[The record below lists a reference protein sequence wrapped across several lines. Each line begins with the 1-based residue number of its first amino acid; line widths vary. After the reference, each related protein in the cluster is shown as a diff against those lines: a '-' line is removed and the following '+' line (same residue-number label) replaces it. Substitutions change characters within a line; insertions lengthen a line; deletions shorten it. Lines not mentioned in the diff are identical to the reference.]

1 VQHIEVSGLSSLPD
15 PVLEEAPPL
24 DWATAAD
31 RGRQYFLGAC
41 GNCHNL
47 AGEVGVGPPLNGV
60 VGRRIAAVPGFRY
73 SAELAGRGGTWTEP
87 MLHSYIANPKAFAPG
102 TSMPNP
108 GITLP
113 LVKDIV
119 AYLKTTGETLEKQ
132 PRAERL
138 PKHTER

>member
-1 VQHIEVSGLSSLPD
+1 
-15 PVLEEAPPL
+15 
-24 DWATAAD
+24 
-31 RGRQYFLGAC
+31 
-41 GNCHNL
+41 
-47 AGEVGVGPPLNGV
+47 LNGV
-60 VGRRIAAVPGFRY
+60 VGRRIAAAPGFRY
-73 SAELAGRGGTWTEP
+73 SAELARRDAGIWTEP
-87 MLHSYIANPKAFAPG
+87 MLRSYVANPEAFAPG

-113 LVKDIV
+113 LVADIV